1 MSEMMKLAEEF
12 KRRVRE
18 TESRTAKTL
27 GEVKA
32 GIAFTDKERR
42 EAINQALD
50 QLRQGVELISGA
62 ATLIV
67 GIMENSEKDTGE
79 IIAQVHTLEQSRLTT
94 LEKTSMIGQNKGNGT
109 NG

>member
-1 MSEMMKLAEEF
+1 MSEMMKLAQEF
-12 KRRVRE
+12 QRRVRE

-32 GIAFTDKERR
+32 GIAYADKERR

-50 QLRQGVELISGA
+50 QMRQGIDLLTGA
-62 ATLIV
+62 ATMIV

-79 IIAQVHTLEQSRLTT
+79 IIAQVHTMEQARLTT